1 MLFRS
6 WLQLILVLILIHICQ
21 ILNFFNYRT
30 TYYLYGIVVLF
41 IVNIINEETKQAYL
55 PPPSS
60 VDKYMQHRIKRD
72 KDYKN
77 CNEYIEF
84 FLKKRGF

>member
-1 MLFRS
+1 MLHIDGGTLATVHPEFK
-6 WLQLILVLILIHICQ
+6 IDVLINRSRTDSGFAVRDYAEGLDRDDVFKVF
-21 ILNFFNYRT
+21 LNRSHDFFN
-30 TYYLYGIVVLF
+30 
-41 IVNIINEETKQAYL
+41 INKG
-55 PPPSS
+55 
-60 VDKYMQHRIKRD
+60 D